1 MKILNY
7 QDEAD
12 RKKTNDLLT
21 RRGFEFSTDIREK
34 VIKIIDNVKKRGD
47 KALFEYT
54 SNFDDIQLNSLKLK
68 KNKLQKSKNIVD
80 EEFLTFLKRAEKNIK
95 DFHQRQ
101 KEESWFSQNIGS
113 INGQLI
119 NPLERIG
126 AYVPG
131 GSAAYPSSVL
141 MTVIPAQIAG
151 VEEIVVVTPPDN
163 NGEVNPYT
171 LAALDLLGIKEV
183 YTVGGAQAVAALA
196 YGTESILSV
205 DKIVGPGNI
214 YVTMAKKEVYGKV
227 DIDMLAG
234 PSEVL
239 IITDD
244 STEPSYIASDLLSQ
258 AEHDPRAVSV
268 LISTDLRLLNEVQ
281 EELNLQIKNLPRE
294 DIAAKS
300 LNNKGLMIKVDN
312 IDSAFK
318 LANQFAPEH
327 LELLVKEP
335 FSYLGKVKNAG
346 AVFLGKNS
354 PESLGDYM
362 AGPNHVLPTGGTAR
376 YASPLSVSDF
386 CKKTSII
393 YSNKNELKKNR
404 PAINKIA
411 RLEGLYG
418 HAEAVNIR
426 FSN

>member
-234 PSEVL
+234 PS
-239 IITDD
+239 
-244 STEPSYIASDLLSQ
+244 
-258 AEHDPRAVSV
+258 
-268 LISTDLRLLNEVQ
+268 
-281 EELNLQIKNLPRE
+281 
-294 DIAAKS
+294 
-300 LNNKGLMIKVDN
+300 
-312 IDSAFK
+312 
-318 LANQFAPEH
+318 
-327 LELLVKEP
+327 
-335 FSYLGKVKNAG
+335 
-346 AVFLGKNS
+346 
-354 PESLGDYM
+354 
-362 AGPNHVLPTGGTAR
+362 
-376 YASPLSVSDF
+376 
-386 CKKTSII
+386 
-393 YSNKNELKKNR
+393 
-404 PAINKIA
+404 
-411 RLEGLYG
+411 
-418 HAEAVNIR
+418 
-426 FSN
+426 